1 MDQLLML
8 LLEAMGEVENQIE
21 SLVMAVLLR
30 ETDGLIVDYIGEIV
44 VEKMILKAKVVFVA
58 FLMKMLILLEV
69 EMILISAGDSL
80 IEKCCH
86 QLVDNYFPTA

>member
-58 FLMKMLILLEV
+58 FLMKI
-69 EMILISAGDSL
+69 
-80 IEKCCH
+80 
-86 QLVDNYFPTA
+86 